1 MADERHERDED
12 RDDDR
17 ERDLPESIRKRLEA
31 MVPDMVKRTVS
42 AGIGALFATEE
53 NLRKLAKDLPGAGE
67 VAGYL
72 ATTADSTKDKVLE
85 IMARE
90 FREFLSTVNLG
101 EEIAKMLTALSFE
114 VKTEIRFIPNSE
126 RYSGVEPD
134 VKAAVRLKRSD
145 RNERGERTRR
155 RAPTE
160 PDRPREERD
169 RSDRER
175 DRDKDDAAGGGRRR
189 FWRRNGSSGGGG
201 GEGEGGGGGGGAA
214 E

>member
-1 MADERHERDED
+1 MVDEHDDERDED
-12 RDDDR
+12 RERDR
-17 ERDLPESIRKRLEA
+17 DRDRGERDLPESIRKRLEA

-53 NLRKLAKDLPGAGE
+53 NLRKLAKDLPGAGD

-85 IMARE
+85 IIARE
-90 FREFLSTVNLG
+90 VREFLATVNLG

-114 VKTEIRFIPNSE
+114 VKTEIRFIPNSD
-126 RYSGVEPD
+126 RYAGVEPD

-145 RNERGERTRR
+145 RRGRR
-155 RAPTE
+155 RETTE
-160 PDRPREERD
+160 TDRPDGRAPEGAED
-169 RSDRER
+169 G
-175 DRDKDDAAGGGRRR
+175 DKPRRR
-189 FWRRNGSSGGGG
+189 FWRRGSG
-201 GEGEGGGGGGGAA
+201 GEGGNGGNEPTGEG